1 MQATIRD
8 RYLETDVTTATP
20 QRLRLMLIE
29 ETLRQARRAQDAA
42 VRGEQTEAAE
52 RTTRCRNLIS
62 ELLAGVQPEQ
72 SPVAKEVLRVYLFV
86 YTTLVEVEFGG
97 DYGRLV
103 DIIRVLEEDQIT
115 WQAVCQ
121 QSPERP
127 AAQACAAQGE
137 ELAPARVAA
146 NFAAPYG
153 QTREAARESL
163 SIEA

>member
-29 ETLRQARRAQDAA
+29 ETLRQARQAQDAA
-42 VRGEQTEAAE
+42 ARGERTEAGE
-52 RTTRCRNLIS
+52 RTSRCRNLVS

-72 SPVAKEVLRVYLFV
+72 TAVAKEVLRVYFFV
-86 YTTLVEVEFGG
+86 YSTLVEVEFGG
-97 DYGRLV
+97 DYGRLA
-103 DIIRVLEEDQIT
+103 DIIRVLEEDQVT

-121 QSPERP
+121 LSPERP
-127 AAQACAAQGE
+127 PAQASSSQGE
-137 ELAPARVAA
+137 ELAPARVAT
-146 NFAAPYG
+146 NFAAPFG
-153 QTREAARESL
+153 QPSGAAPESL